1 MPSEEKP
8 HLTNATS
15 FFKHEAGES
24 FGIFYPTD
32 YLVAF
37 FPSHD
42 IAEDARKKLM
52 ASGYRGDQVMV
63 MSGPEFEA
71 LYERAQE
78 DASAW
83 SKLTSKISRII
94 GSEELYL
101 DVDRKHAESGA
112 GFLAAY
118 CPSQEEGQRILHLL
132 KPLEP
137 LSMRRYTSLAV
148 DRII

>member
-1 MPSEEKP
+1 MPAADEPSIS
-8 HLTNATS
+8 NAAS
-15 FFKHEAGES
+15 FFRNEVGEP
-24 FGIFYPTD
+24 FGTFYPTD

-37 FPSHD
+37 FPSY
-42 IAEDARKKLM
+42 ETTKQARKVLM
-52 ASGYRGDQVMV
+52 TSGYQHDQILV

-71 LYERAQE
+71 LYEKTKD

-83 SKLTSKISRII
+83 SKLTSEISRII
-94 GSEELYL
+94 GSEEMYL
-101 DVDRKHAESGA
+101 DIDRKHAESGA
-112 GFLAAY
+112 GFLAVH
-118 CPSQEEGQRILHLL
+118 CPTQDEGQRILHLL

>member
-1 MPSEEKP
+1 MPPDENP
-8 HLTNATS
+8 HLTNAAS
-15 FFKHEAGES
+15 FFKREAGES
-24 FGIFYPTD
+24 FGIFYPTG

-37 FPSHD
+37 FPSHEV
-42 IAEDARKKLM
+42 AEQARKQLM
-52 ASGYRGDQVMV
+52 AIGYKGDQVMV
-63 MSGPEFEA
+63 MSGPQFED

-78 DASAW
+78 NASAW
-83 SKLTSKISRII
+83 SKLTSEISRII

-101 DVDRKHAESGA
+101 DVDRKHAQSGA

-118 CPSQEEGQRILHLL
+118 CPTQEEGQRIFHLL